1 MRKCRRPGNS
11 SRPCQLQFSGYPEN
25 HGFIQRAVRHASGVF
40 RGARAYSSGQ
50 HDSAA
55 VIVIGSPCQQYAV
68 IGLQICTTGR
78 LGAHLT
84 PMMTSTTKR
93 LPVADNDATG
103 KLHIRGLTQSTNLC
117 VETALVS
124 SSFVFVNQTLTSH
137 VIQYWSCFFQRS
149 FCRAFIARGDSRK
162 NTLYH
167 SAHHR
172 ALACVALTRFFG
184 LANAFACLSS
194 VGHGLSSNLSV
205 RNSAAHYPPGF
216 TPRQR
221 PNQ

>member
-1 MRKCRRPGNS
+1 M
-11 SRPCQLQFSGYPEN
+11 
-25 HGFIQRAVRHASGVF
+25 
-40 RGARAYSSGQ
+40 
-50 HDSAA
+50 
-55 VIVIGSPCQQYAV
+55 
-68 IGLQICTTGR
+68 CTTGW

-84 PMMTSTTKR
+84 PMMTSPTKR
-93 LPVADNDATG
+93 LPAAVNNATG
-103 KLHIRGLTQSTNLC
+103 KLHNRELTQSANLC
-117 VETALVS
+117 VKTALVS
-124 SSFVFVNQTLTSH
+124 SCFIFVNQTLASH
-137 VIQYWSCFFQRS
+137 VIQYWSCFFQRR
-149 FCRAFIARGDSRK
+149 FCRAFITSGDSSK
-162 NTLYH
+162 YTLYH

-184 LANAFACLSS
+184 LANAFARLSS

>member
-1 MRKCRRPGNS
+1 MINS
-11 SRPCQLQFSGYPEN
+11 PY
-25 HGFIQRAVRHASGVF
+25 
-40 RGARAYSSGQ
+40 
-50 HDSAA
+50 
-55 VIVIGSPCQQYAV
+55 QQSKEV
-68 IGLQICTTGR
+68 GLQTCPTCE

-93 LPVADNDATG
+93 LPAAVKNATG
-103 KLHIRGLTQSTNLC
+103 KLHNQGLTQSANLR
-117 VETALVS
+117 VETALIS
-124 SSFVFVNQTLTSH
+124 SSFVFVNQTLSSH
-137 VIQYWSCFFQRS
+137 VIQYWSCFFQRR
-149 FCRAFIARGDSRK
+149 FCRTFITRSDSRK
-162 NTLYH
+162 DTLYH

-194 VGHGLSSNLSV
+194 VGHGLSSDLSV

-221 PNQ
+221 LNQ